1 MYVGG
6 NDLVERKKRMTQEW
20 DKKMGGP
27 KSLRGNEIQT
37 MMDMLTFESSKN
49 NYSILTERR

>member
-6 NDLVERKKRMTQEW
+6 NDLVERKKSETR
-20 DKKMGGP
+20 KMGGP
-27 KSLRGNEIQT
+27 KSLRGNDIQT

-49 NYSILTERR
+49 NYSILTEKR